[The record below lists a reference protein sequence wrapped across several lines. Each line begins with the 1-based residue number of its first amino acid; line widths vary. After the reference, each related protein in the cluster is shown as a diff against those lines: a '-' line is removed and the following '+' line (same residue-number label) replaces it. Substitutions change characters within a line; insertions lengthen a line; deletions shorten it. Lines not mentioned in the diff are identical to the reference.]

1 MGELLLNTPKRMQ
14 LLQDGRPVSTSC
26 QILGRGAYGTVFKAI
41 YRDRSVAVKIIRAQA
56 ASTLHNESH
65 LMNLQHRNIVRLLK
79 LESAGEFGLVIMEC
93 PRGQCLQR
101 IVDTL
106 ALPLMHRV
114 LYDPFS
120 HNLQPKINYYPFR
133 ITLDV
138 VAALRYCHSQN
149 VLHLDVKPTNILVA
163 LGIKSSGVGN
173 LSKVKRSY
181 ICKLCD
187 FGSSIEMGELCARQD
202 PTNANGTLRYMSP
215 EVLRSDILSE
225 ASDIYS
231 LGITMWQLQ
240 ARRLPYH
247 PLDCNETIAYQVV
260 KHELRPDNY
269 HQLKTLA
276 LDAPGDCDWNFA
288 DDVMHKR
295 ANSSA
300 RRNLSLDPSY
310 TAGRGDLKKK
320 CRRNRL
326 ALHFDSDGPA
336 PEASACLESAYSKL
350 YKSCWVSA
358 PESRLSS
365 FQLKHELELIL
376 CRTSAP

>member
-1 MGELLLNTPKRMQ
+1 MSLSVGRKMGELLLNTPKRKQ
-14 LLQDGRPVSTSC
+14 LLKDGPPVPTRC

-65 LMNLQHRNIVRLLK
+65 LQNLEHRNIVRLLK
-79 LESAGEFGLVIMEC
+79 LESAADFGLVIMEC

-101 IVDTL
+101 IVDTI
-106 ALPLMHRV
+106 ALPLVHRIV
-114 LYDPFS
+114 
-120 HNLQPKINYYPFR
+120 

-149 VLHLDVKPTNILVA
+149 VLHLDVKPTNILVD
-163 LGIKSSGVGN
+163 LGTRSSGVGN
-173 LSKVKRSY
+173 AHTFKRSY

-187 FGSSIEMGELCARQD
+187 FGSSMEMGEFGGRQH
-202 PTNANGTLRYMSP
+202 PIRANGTLRYMSP
-215 EVLRSDILSE
+215 EVLRSDFLSE

-240 ARRLPYH
+240 ARKLPYH
-247 PLDCNETIAYQVV
+247 ALDCNETIAYQVV
-260 KHELRPDNY
+260 KHELRPDSY
-269 HQLKTLA
+269 HQLKILA
-276 LDAPGDCDWNFA
+276 LDSPSDCNY
-288 DDVMHKR
+288 VGENIYKR
-295 ANSSA
+295 TNSSG

-310 TAGRGDLKKK
+310 TAGSDLKKK
-320 CRRNRL
+320 RRQNRL
-326 ALHFDSDGPA
+326 ALHFDCPA
-336 PEASACLESAYSKL
+336 PEASACLENAYSKL

-376 CRTSAP
+376 GRTTTSSTISTT

>member
-1 MGELLLNTPKRMQ
+1 MGELLLNTPKRNQ
-14 LLQDGRPVSTSC
+14 LLKDGPPVPTRC

-41 YRDRSVAVKIIRAQA
+41 YRDCAVAVKIIRAHA

-65 LMNLQHRNIVRLLK
+65 LLNLEHRNIVRLLK
-79 LESAGEFGLVIMEC
+79 LESAVQFGLVIMEC

-114 LYDPFS
+114 L
-120 HNLQPKINYYPFR
+120 

-173 LSKVKRSY
+173 FSKVKRSY

-187 FGSSIEMGELCARQD
+187 FGSSIEMGEYCARQD
-202 PTNANGTLRYMSP
+202 PINANGTLRYMSP
-215 EVLRSDILSE
+215 EALRLDSLSE

-247 PLDCNETIAYQVV
+247 MLDCNETIAYQVV

-269 HQLKTLA
+269 HQLKILA
-276 LDAPGDCDWNFA
+276 LDSPSNSDWNFVNGNNA
-288 DDVMHKR
+288 DVTYRK
-295 ANSSA
+295 ANTSA
-300 RRNLSLDPSY
+300 RRNLNLDPSY
-310 TAGRGDLKKK
+310 TAGRDLKKK
-320 CRRNRL
+320 HRRNRL
-326 ALHFDSDGPA
+326 ALHFDSPA
-336 PEASACLESAYSKL
+336 PEPSACLENAYSKL

-358 PESRLSS
+358 PQSRLSS

-376 CRTSAP
+376 CRSNKIV

>member
-1 MGELLLNTPKRMQ
+1 MGELLLNTPKRKQ
-14 LLQDGRPVSTSC
+14 LLKDGRPVSTRC

-56 ASTLHNESH
+56 TSTLHNESH

-79 LESAGEFGLVIMEC
+79 LESAVEFGLVIMEC

-114 LYDPFS
+114 L
-120 HNLQPKINYYPFR
+120 

-173 LSKVKRSY
+173 FSKVKRSY

-269 HQLKTLA
+269 HQLKILA
-276 LDAPGDCDWNFA
+276 LDCPGDSNWN
-288 DDVMHKR
+288 DVMYR
-295 ANSSA
+295 GANSSA

-326 ALHFDSDGPA
+326 ALHFDSNGPA
-336 PEASACLESAYSKL
+336 PEASACLESAYSNL

-376 CRTSAP
+376 SPQK

>member
-1 MGELLLNTPKRMQ
+1 MGELLLNTPKRRQ
-14 LLQDGRPVSTSC
+14 LLKEGNPVSTRC

-41 YRDRSVAVKIIRAQA
+41 YRDRCVAVKIIRAQA
-56 ASTLHNESH
+56 SSTLHNEAH

-79 LESAGEFGLVIMEC
+79 LESAVEFGLVIMEC

-114 LYDPFS
+114 L
-120 HNLQPKINYYPFR
+120 

-163 LGIKSSGVGN
+163 LGIKSAGVGH
-173 LSKVKRSY
+173 LSKVRRSY

-187 FGSSIEMGELCARQD
+187 FGSSIEMGESCARPEQ
-202 PTNANGTLRYMSP
+202 TGANGTLRYMSP
-215 EVLRSDILSE
+215 EVLRSETLSE

-247 PLDCNETIAYQVV
+247 TLDCNETIAYQVV
-260 KHELRPDNY
+260 KHELRPDKY
-269 HQLKTLA
+269 HQLMFLA
-276 LDAPGDCDWNFA
+276 LDSPSHCDWNIVNENDA
-288 DDVMHKR
+288 DVMYRR
-295 ANSSA
+295 ASAPA

-310 TAGRGDLKKK
+310 IAGRDLKKK

-326 ALHFDSDGPA
+326 ALHFDSQGPA
-336 PEASACLESAYSKL
+336 PEASACLESAYSTL
-350 YKSCWVSA
+350 YRSCWVSA
-358 PESRLSS
+358 PESRLGSL
-365 FQLKHELELIL
+365 QLKQELELIL
-376 CRTSAP
+376 SRTT

>member
-1 MGELLLNTPKRMQ
+1 
-14 LLQDGRPVSTSC
+14 
-26 QILGRGAYGTVFKAI
+26 
-41 YRDRSVAVKIIRAQA
+41 
-56 ASTLHNESH
+56 
-65 LMNLQHRNIVRLLK
+65 
-79 LESAGEFGLVIMEC
+79 
-93 PRGQCLQR
+93 
-101 IVDTL
+101 
-106 ALPLMHRV
+106 
-114 LYDPFS
+114 
-120 HNLQPKINYYPFR
+120 
-133 ITLDV
+133 V

-187 FGSSIEMGELCARQD
+187 FGSSIEMGESCARPEQ
-202 PTNANGTLRYMSP
+202 TSANGTLRYMSP
-215 EVLRSDILSE
+215 EVLRSDTLSE

-260 KHELRPDNY
+260 KHELRPDKY
-269 HQLKTLA
+269 HQLKILA
-276 LDAPGDCDWNFA
+276 LDCPSDWNFVNENDA
-288 DDVMHKR
+288 DVIYKR
-295 ANSSA
+295 ASA
-300 RRNLSLDPSY
+300 SGRRNLSLDPSY
-310 TAGRGDLKKK
+310 TAGRDLKKK

-326 ALHFDSDGPA
+326 ALHFDCHSPA

-358 PESRLSS
+358 PESRLDSL
-365 FQLKHELELIL
+365 QLKHELELIL
-376 CRTSAP
+376 CRTT

>member
-1 MGELLLNTPKRMQ
+1 MSLSVGRKRGELLLNTPKRKQ
-14 LLQDGRPVSTSC
+14 LLKDGPPVPTRC
-26 QILGRGAYGTVFKAI
+26 QVLGRGAYGTVFKAI

-65 LMNLQHRNIVRLLK
+65 LLNLEHRNIVRLLK
-79 LESAGEFGLVIMEC
+79 LESAAEFGLVIMEC

-101 IVDTL
+101 VVDTL
-106 ALPLMHRV
+106 ALPLIHRV
-114 LYDPFS
+114 L
-120 HNLQPKINYYPFR
+120 

-149 VLHLDVKPTNILVA
+149 VLHLDVKPTNILVD
-163 LGIKSSGVGN
+163 LGTRSSGVGN
-173 LSKVKRSY
+173 SYRFKRSY

-187 FGSSIEMGELCARQD
+187 FGSSIEMGEFRGRQE
-202 PTNANGTLRYMSP
+202 PINANGTLRYMSP

-247 PLDCNETIAYQVV
+247 TLDCNETIAYQVV

-269 HQLKTLA
+269 HQLKILA
-276 LDAPGDCDWNFA
+276 LDCPSGISAADCDCDYVNENTA
-288 DDVMHKR
+288 DVIYRR

-310 TAGRGDLKKK
+310 NAGRDLKKK
-320 CRRNRL
+320 RRQNRL
-326 ALHFDSDGPA
+326 ALHFDSPA
-336 PEASACLESAYSKL
+336 PEASACLENAYSKL

-358 PESRLSS
+358 PESRLGS

-376 CRTSAP
+376 GRTTTTNT

>member
-1 MGELLLNTPKRMQ
+1 MGDLLLNTPKRKQ
-14 LLQDGRPVSTSC
+14 LLKDGPPVPTRC
-26 QILGRGAYGTVFKAI
+26 QVLGRGAYGTVFKAI

-65 LMNLQHRNIVRLLK
+65 LLNLEHRNIVRLLK
-79 LESAGEFGLVIMEC
+79 LESAADFGLVIMEC
-93 PRGQCLQR
+93 PRGQSLQR

-114 LYDPFS
+114 L
-120 HNLQPKINYYPFR
+120 

-163 LGIKSSGVGN
+163 LGTKSSGSGN
-173 LSKVKRSY
+173 SSKIKVKRSY

-187 FGSSIEMGELCARQD
+187 FGSSIEVGEFCAWQE
-202 PTNANGTLRYMSP
+202 PTVPKGTLRYMSP
-215 EVLRSDILSE
+215 EALRSDTLTE
-225 ASDIYS
+225 ASDMYS
-231 LGITMWQLQ
+231 LGITMWQLL

-247 PLDCNETIAYQVV
+247 TLDCNETIAYQVV

-269 HQLKTLA
+269 HQLKILA
-276 LDAPGDCDWNFA
+276 LDSPIDCDWDLTHESTAN
-288 DDVMHKR
+288 VICRR
-295 ANSSA
+295 ANTSA
-300 RRNLSLDPSY
+300 RRNLSVDPSY
-310 TAGRGDLKKK
+310 TVGRDLKKK
-320 CRRNRL
+320 RRRNRL
-326 ALHFDSDGPA
+326 ALHFDSPA
-336 PEASACLESAYSKL
+336 PEGSACSESAYSQL

-365 FQLKHELELIL
+365 IQLKHELEFIL
-376 CRTSAP
+376 CHST